1 MLRPQNSWAG
11 NPRAESQAPR
21 GAASGGDSGA
31 ADGLTVKPKGIQG
44 GGQGREKQAW
54 PGPRRATGSADGRP
68 ASPTLSREAPVHPAP
83 TP

>member
-11 NPRAESQAPR
+11 NPHAESQAPR
-21 GAASGGDSGA
+21 GAASGRDSGA
-31 ADGLTVKPKGIQG
+31 VDGLTVKSMGIQG

-54 PGPRRATGSADGRP
+54 PGPRGAAGSADSRP
-68 ASPTLSREAPVHPAP
+68 AGPTLSREASAHPAP